1 MKKLL
6 LSAFTLILLVGCG
19 EKVILTPE
27 EEKTKLVK
35 LVYAKEEKAIKEYNE
50 IKLKLTEQV
59 KKGSKDAMAEL
70 EKWESVDED
79 ARIRKMNS
87 ASEESIKY
95 AEKMRKLRW

>member
-19 EKVILTPE
+19 EKVLLTPK

-50 IKLKLTEQV
+50 IRAKLTEQV
-59 KKGSKDAMAEL
+59 KKGKNEAMEEL

-79 ARIRKMNS
+79 ARIRKMNG
-87 ASEESIKY
+87 ASEESIKRN
-95 AEKMRKLRW
+95 ERNKNKW